1 MIRYKVYQNKI
12 QGSVGYGRWYARTA
26 CDETVGLEKLAEH
39 MANHNTPYS
48 QGCIHGVLRDM
59 VSCIKELVLDG
70 KAVKLDDLAIFSA
83 GISTSGAKTAKEF
96 TVSGNVRNVHL
107 RARATGRLRTATLT
121 SEAKKKEVVEY
132 TVNMGDESGSKE
144 DSKEDGG
151 DVMP

>member
-48 QGCIHGVLRDM
+48 QDCIHGVLR
-59 VSCIKELVLDG
+59 DG